1 MQHAIGVTVD
11 TAGFAIGAVH
21 DAVPQLTAA
30 PVAATVGAL
39 VLLLLIAT
47 TNELLPAEPEPE
59 PAAEGCGESALPPH
73 AQPRPTTNP
82 NPSSKTRIAM

>member
-11 TAGFAIGAVH
+11 TAEFAIGAVH

-39 VLLLLIAT
+39 LLLIAT
-47 TNELLPAEPEPE
+47 TNELLPAEPD
-59 PAAEGCGESALPPH
+59 PAADGCGGSALPPH
-73 AQPRPTTNP
+73 AQPRLTINP
-82 NPSSKTRIAM
+82 NPSLKTRIAM